1 MNRAPRPTPL
11 PSYELACA
19 LHILPL
25 NRQLL
30 LAKASIWDPAR
41 TLLATNAEYY
51 KFFEYWGFGK
61 GIPLT
66 QMINSGRSL
75 GDNRVEWRTLSLA
88 LRTRVV
94 ADSDVLVIAADAAP
108 PSGFDVLAVL
118 NSARERGCSALVTQ
132 TGGGATAAAAAA
144 TCAAAPAC
152 VVTFAYDGIENVS
165 LTTIDLDARTGVA
178 EVTSASRRAF
188 SPIFYALSAADV
200 SLLLSPVGDA
210 ALAACATVPSSTLE
224 EVIVPVEAAVR
235 VLASRGRLVS
245 VESPP
250 WPRGALNGKPPVPPI
265 ASPPSP
271 FAHALPAALSS
282 APLGDVVYATGH
294 ARVGLLGNPSDGYG
308 GKTMSVTIANF
319 KAEAWVTPTLGR
331 SGIVLIP
338 HPVYDPVVVPSL
350 RALSVIA
357 QREGY
362 GGGIR
367 LMSATLNRFY
377 QWFEKRQIVLPD
389 TPGFSLRYHTT
400 VPRQVGLAGSSAIVT
415 ALVRALLRFYGYADE
430 AAAAAVG
437 LSKDT
442 LPNFVLAIESEELGI
457 TAGLQDRVVQ
467 SYEGPVHMDFSP
479 ELLAAQG
486 FGTYTRVAAS
496 ALPPLFLAYAADP
509 SDSGKIHAPIKQRW
523 LSGDVAVIDAM
534 KDIASNADAAK
545 AVATARPYSAA
556 PTASA
561 REAIASEWAT
571 LFTRNFDGRR
581 SLFGD
586 PALGRDNIRMI
597 EIAREVGAAAKL
609 PGSGGAV
616 VGVVDVAGVE
626 AAGWP
631 GVNARP
637 PPAPGADAP
646 AASHNAVGNV
656 RVAAAAEA
664 LRVAYHKEGYVFIRI
679 TPFERGT

>member
-1 MNRAPRPTPL
+1 MHNPHYR
-11 PSYELACA
+11 LADA
-19 LHILPL
+19 SLKIRSHIVFSLSFSR
-25 NRQLL
+25 RQRL
-30 LAKASIWDPAR
+30 LAAASIWDPAR
-41 TLLATNAEYY
+41 TLLTTNAEYY

-61 GIPLT
+61 GVALS
-66 QMINSGRSL
+66 QMVNSGRSL
-75 GDNRVEWRTLSLA
+75 GDNRVDWRTLSLA
-88 LRTRVV
+88 LRSRVV
-94 ADSDVLVIAADAAP
+94 ADSDVLVIAADTAP
-108 PSGFDVLAVL
+108 PQGFDVLAVL
-118 NSARERGCSALVTQ
+118 NAAREKGSSALVTQ
-132 TGGGATAAAAAA
+132 GGGGATAAAAAA

-152 VVTFAYDGIENVS
+152 VVTFAYDGVESVS
-165 LTTIDLDARTGVA
+165 LTTVDLDARAGV
-178 EVTSASRRAF
+178 VSASRRAF
-188 SPIFYALSAADV
+188 SPIFYAFSAADV
-200 SLLLSPVGDA
+200 GLLLSAEGEA
-210 ALAACATVPSSTLE
+210 ALAACATVPASTLE
-224 EVIVPVEAAVR
+224 EVIVPIEAAAR

-245 VESPP
+245 VETQK
-250 WPRGALNGKPPVPPI
+250 WLRGALDGAPPAPPST
-265 ASPPSP
+265 SPPSP

-282 APLGDVVYATGH
+282 ALLGDAVHATGH

-319 KAEAWVTPTLGR
+319 RAEAWVTPTPGR
-331 SGIVLIP
+331 TDIVLIP
-338 HPVYDPVVVPSL
+338 HPVYDPVAVPSL
-350 RALSVIA
+350 RALSLIA

-367 LMSATLNRFY
+367 LMSATLNRFH
-377 QWFEKRQIVLPD
+377 QWFEKRQIALPD
-389 TPGFSLRYHTT
+389 ARGFTLRYHTT

-415 ALVRALLRFYGYADE
+415 ALVRALLRFYGYGDE
-430 AAAAAVG
+430 GAAAAVG

-479 ELLAAQG
+479 DLLASQG
-486 FGTYTRVAAS
+486 HGTYTRVPAA

-523 LSGDVAVIDAM
+523 LSGDVAVIRAM
-534 KDIASNADAAK
+534 QDIASNADAAK
-545 AVATARPYSAA
+545 AVATARPYSGALTAA
-556 PTASA
+556 S
-561 REAIASEWAT
+561 REAIATEWAT

-581 SLFGD
+581 ALFGD

-616 VGVVDVAGVE
+616 IGVVDVAGVE

-631 GVNARP
+631 GIDTRP
-637 PPAPGADAP
+637 PPAPATDALASAQT
-646 AASHNAVGNV
+646 AAANV

-679 TPFERGT
+679 TPFERGV